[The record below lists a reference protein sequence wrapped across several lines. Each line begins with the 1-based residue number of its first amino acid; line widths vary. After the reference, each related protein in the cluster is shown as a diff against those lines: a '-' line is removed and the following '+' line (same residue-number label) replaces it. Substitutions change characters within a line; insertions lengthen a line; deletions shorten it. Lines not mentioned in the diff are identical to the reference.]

1 MDEIP
6 DPALVVLVG
15 PSGSG
20 KSNWAE
26 QRYRPEEIVSSDRLR
41 ALVGSGEHDL
51 DASEVAFD
59 ILDRIVASRV
69 GRRLTAVVDTL
80 GFDAPRRRAHLAAAS
95 KAGLAAVAV
104 VFETA
109 EGLCRA
115 RNRNRS
121 RPVPA
126 AALTGQFRRL
136 REARAQL
143 EDEGW
148 DLIVRIR
155 GADDQASVPAP
166 APASEPSKPTVLD
179 LYLQISRFPDKEPLG
194 PWLSQMAATAQSVGF
209 RGLALMDHL
218 VQIPQVG
225 REWDNIVEAYT
236 GLAFMAAST
245 SMLQL
250 GTLVTGVTLRN
261 PALLAKMLASLD
273 ALSGGRAFCG
283 LGAGWFK
290 AEQAAYGYPAL
301 DTRTRLQSLE
311 DTIQILRLMWAPG
324 KATYTGQIHSV
335 REAICYPRP
344 LHYIPIYVGGKGK
357 RTVSLASRL
366 ADGLNIVG
374 AAHLDEVLPVV
385 KRRFDDQS
393 GFQLSILDTPLVG
406 CDRSEVASKVEQ
418 WRGRTRAEIFASRHH
433 AGVPERHL
441 QRYRDLASRGVGA
454 IFVSPVGLIDD
465 GELEQWRS
473 ITEALRAPERP

>member
-1 MDEIP
+1 MNGIP

-26 QRYRPEEIVSSDRLR
+26 QRYRSEEIVSSDRLR

-69 GRRLTAVVDTL
+69 NRRLTAVVDTL
-80 GFDAPRRRAHLAAAS
+80 GFDSARRQAHRAAAS
-95 KAGLAAVAV
+95 KAGLPAVAV
-104 VFETA
+104 VFETP

-126 AALTGQFRRL
+126 AVVTSQFRRL
-136 REARAQL
+136 RETRAQL
-143 EDEGW
+143 EEEGW
-148 DLIVRIR
+148 DLILPIR
-155 GADDQASVPAP
+155 DEGGPASTAAPVPAE
-166 APASEPSKPTVLD
+166 EPSSRTALD
-179 LYLQISRFPDKEPLG
+179 LYLQVSRFPAKEPLG
-194 PWLSQMAATAQSVGF
+194 PWLSEMAATAQAVGF

-225 REWDNIVEAYT
+225 REWDNMVEAYT

-245 SMLQL
+245 SRLQL

-283 LGAGWFK
+283 LGAGWFE
-290 AEQAAYGYPAL
+290 AEQVAYGYEVL
-301 DTRTRLQSLE
+301 DTKSRLQSLE

-324 KATYTGQIHSV
+324 KATYSGKIHSIS
-335 REAICYPRP
+335 EAVCYPRP
-344 LHYIPIYVGGKGK
+344 LHSIPIYVGGKGK

-366 ADGLNIVG
+366 ADGLNVVG
-374 AAHLDEVLPVV
+374 AARLDGVLPAV
-385 KRRFDDQS
+385 KRRLDDQS
-393 GFQLSILDTPLVG
+393 GFQLSILDIPLVG
-406 CDRSEVASKVEQ
+406 RDRSAVASKVEQ
-418 WRGRTRAEIFASRHH
+418 WRGRTRAEIFAERHH
-433 AGVPERHL
+433 AGIPERHL
-441 QRYRDLASRGVGA
+441 ERYRELASRGVSA

-465 GELEQWRS
+465 GELEQWRN
-473 ITEALRAPERP
+473 ITGALQASEGP